1 MLTIQE
7 FIHASRVTG
16 QYLPTQISRFTALEI
31 REQIQILMAEGQME
45 LAQALGDAGLACYPD
60 SVDMLTINSLM
71 AVMRRDWQTSV
82 DLLMEMMEGQGD
94 KLQPAVYVSLLNT
107 LKNFITSSQMLAL
120 VHVGLE
126 HFPTQAALLAE
137 KTALDTQAL
146 LTQDPS
152 RVH

>member
-16 QYLPTQISRFTALEI
+16 QYLPTLVSRFSALEI
-31 REQIQILMAEGQME
+31 REQIQILMAEGQMD

-107 LKNFITSSQMLAL
+107 LKNFVTSSQMQAL
-120 VHVGLE
+120 VDVGLA

-137 KTALDTQAL
+137 KAVLDTQAL
-146 LTQDPS
+146 LTTDPS

>member
-16 QYLPTQISRFTALEI
+16 QYLPTLVSRFSALEI
-31 REQIQILMAEGQME
+31 REQIQILMAEGQMD

-107 LKNFITSSQMLAL
+107 LKNFITSSQMQAL
-120 VHVGLE
+120 VDVGLA
-126 HFPTQAALLAE
+126 HFPKQAALLAE
-137 KTALDTQAL
+137 KAALDTQAL
-146 LTQDPS
+146 LTTDPS

>member
-16 QYLPTQISRFTALEI
+16 QYLPTLVSRFSALEI
-31 REQIQILMAEGQME
+31 REQIQILMAEGQMD

-107 LKNFITSSQMLAL
+107 LKNFITSSQMQAL
-120 VHVGLE
+120 VDVGLA

-137 KTALDTQAL
+137 KAVLDTQAL
-146 LTQDPS
+146 LTTDPS

>member
-16 QYLPTQISRFTALEI
+16 QYLPTQVSRFTAQEI
-31 REQIQILMAEGQME
+31 REQIQILMAEGQMD

-60 SVDMLTINSLM
+60 SIDMLTINSLL

-82 DLLMEMMEGQGD
+82 DLLMDMMQGQGD
-94 KLQPAVYVSLLNT
+94 KLQPAVYVSLIKT
-107 LKNFITSSQMLAL
+107 LKNFITSSQMQGL
-120 VHVGLE
+120 VDVGLE
-126 HFPTQAALLAE
+126 HFPTEAALLDE
-137 KTALDTQAL
+137 KAL
-146 LTQDPS
+146 LDAQSLLSKDPS